1 MGVQKWQQW
10 EGREEN
16 RAVLQAWK
24 MAGLSDEEIAK
35 RIGVSRST
43 LSEWKRKH
51 EGIREALSS
60 GREFADRLVEN
71 SLFRLTQGYKVE
83 LRKSY
88 KLKKPVYDEH
98 GKKVA
103 DEEVLETGIDD
114 EYVKPDVRAMIFWLQ
129 NRRPEDWRKMEEQ
142 VQDEDARRMVVLTPA
157 DVERMREYANE
168 SRKDSGAAEGA
179 GESEGKAG
187 DAAEVHGAAA
197 AETGAGQGVEAA
209 H

>member
-10 EGREEN
+10 EEREEN

-83 LRKSY
+83 VRKSY
-88 KLKKPVYDEH
+88 KLKKPVYDDQ

-103 DEEVLETGIDD
+103 DEEVLATGIDD

-142 VQDEDARRMVVLTPA
+142 VQEEDTRRMVVLTPA
-157 DVERMREYANE
+157 DVERMREYANR
-168 SRKDSGAAEGA
+168 SGKDGSAAEITGADEEKPGNAAEGA
-179 GESEGKAG
+179 GST
-187 DAAEVHGAAA
+187 AE
-197 AETGAGQGVEAA
+197 ETGAGEGVEAA

>member
-1 MGVQKWQQW
+1 MQKWQPW
-10 EGREEN
+10 EEREEN
-16 RAVLQAWK
+16 RAVLRAWK

-71 SLFRLTQGYKVE
+71 SLFRLTQGYRVPVRKVFKVKKVE
-83 LRKSY
+83 FDDK
-88 KLKKPVYDEH
+88 
-98 GKKVA
+98 GKRIR
-103 DEEVLETGIDD
+103 EEEQLETGIED

-129 NRRPEDWRKMEEQ
+129 NRRPEDWRKVEEQ
-142 VQDEDARRMVVLTPA
+142 VQDEDARKMVVLTPE
-157 DVERMREYANE
+157 DVERMREYASE
-168 SRKDSGAAEGA
+168 SKDGGAVKGA
-179 GESEGKAG
+179 GESEWKAG
-187 DAAEVHGAAA
+187 DAAEADGTAA
-197 AETGAGQGVEAA
+197 AETGAGQGVETA